1 MTIPVTCRVLKI
13 PLVWVIQS
21 TWLEPF
27 FTTGAGMTDRVRP
40 RFLKWFADL
49 LILGFINFW
58 IRYGFLRG
66 VNKTAKHFGVEGYKS
81 IFAFWRGDITL
92 VAEPPEFSGMKLP
105 ADHYYVGPLI
115 ARQDFPLPPEVTSIP
130 RDKPLIYF
138 AMGSSGTP
146 EIVAKILASFEGKP
160 YRVIAPIKFQLQQLG
175 EVSILSN
182 VMVTDWLPA
191 LQVNKMAD
199 LSLIHGG

>member
-1 MTIPVTCRVLKI
+1 
-13 PLVWVIQS
+13 
-21 TWLEPF
+21 
-27 FTTGAGMTDRVRP
+27 
-40 RFLKWFADL
+40 
-49 LILGFINFW
+49 
-58 IRYGFLRG
+58 
-66 VNKTAKHFGVEGYKS
+66 
-81 IFAFWRGDITL
+81 
-92 VAEPPEFSGMKLP
+92 MKLP

-138 AMGSSGTP
+138 AMGRAGTP

-160 YRVIAPIKFQLQQLG
+160 YRMIAPIKFQLQQLG

-199 LSLIHGG
+199 LSLIHGGIGTVMTAAYAGKPVVGVACSLSRLRNLHV